1 MNEPSPVDAAQARG
15 CIVAFFGM
23 VLLTLVPAFGNFVE
37 IDPAVAYALLA
48 AAVLLLFAGAA
59 IALIKGRGG
68 RRP

>member
-1 MNEPSPVDAAQARG
+1 MNPPSPSDAAQARG
-15 CIVAFFGM
+15 CMVAFLGM
-23 VLLTLVPAFGNFVE
+23 VLLTLVPAFGNFIE

-68 RRP
+68 RRS